1 MIKFRYFGHAMWG
14 LSTEKCSIILDPFT
28 DIGFPMPVDLKADI
42 VISSHEHFDHNNF
55 KLITPP
61 FKKIS
66 QIGKYQVDDVKVK
79 LIEASHGKLDGKNLG
94 DTYMCLVY
102 IGDVSMLHCG
112 DLGEIPS
119 DSILNEIRGID
130 VLFVPVGGKYTIDAE
145 RAKELIEIINP
156 KIIFPMHYRVECSK
170 VDIIDTIEPFLALYP
185 NTEQINSNV
194 FEIDVEKLKKAERRI
209 LVLKYEA

>member
-14 LSTEKCSIILDPFT
+14 ISTENCNIILDPFT
-28 DIGFPMPVDLKADI
+28 DIGYPMPIDLKADI

-94 DTYMCLVY
+94 DTYICLVQ
-102 IGDVSMLHCG
+102 IDGVSILHCG

-119 DSILNEIRGID
+119 DNVLKEIRDVD

-145 RAKELIEIINP
+145 RAKELIELINP
-156 KIIFPMHYRVECSK
+156 KVVFPMHYRVECSK
-170 VDIIDTIEPFLALYP
+170 VDIIDTIDPFLALYP
-185 NTEQINSNV
+185 NTEKINSNV
-194 FEIDVEKLKKAERRI
+194 FEISADALKNVERRI
-209 LVLKYEA
+209 LVLKHEA